1 MITFPAY
8 TISFPSWYWVSLT
21 KTATETKTQTVVQL
35 QYLPTPSTDMPG
47 IHTYIHTQTHIH
59 ISMCVFSLR
68 IFNYIA
74 RRQRKKWKAN
84 LHKPKPQTTHTQAI
98 KLKPIPTL
106 PLLPPFLSLFSN
118 IFSDCFLGLSWI
130 ICSPLC
136 VSLFSTKRFVI
147 ELWHRNQFGI
157 YSCSSCNWKL
167 HKL

>member
-21 KTATETKTQTVVQL
+21 KTGKETKTQAVVQL

-59 ISMCVFSLR
+59 ISMYVFSLR

-84 LHKPKPQTTHTQAI
+84 LHKPKPQTTHTSNQ
-98 KLKPIPTL
+98 TETYTNS
-106 PLLPPFLSLFSN
+106 PPSSSLSFFIFTHIFWLFSGPELN
-118 IFSDCFLGLSWI
+118 YLLASVCF
-130 ICSPLC
+130 
-136 VSLFSTKRFVI
+136 FVF
-147 ELWHRNQFGI
+147 HKAF
-157 YSCSSCNWKL
+157 CNWIMTSKSVWHL
-167 HKL
+167 LLFFL